1 MEKQLLSTILASRE
15 SFSLIDQYINRKLYS
30 REFGILYDFIA
41 GYYGRDDN
49 ARLVDT
55 AVLRELI
62 GTEVPNEKHRD
73 RFLKLLEES
82 IATEASTENVKD
94 VVLGMKRNEL
104 GLMLATAISNGDEHD
119 ELLEEYQ
126 QLLRFSSLDD
136 MLEKGVECYD
146 THDVDMLIADAGNR
160 EGLMIVYPKSLN
172 DRLDGGVTGSDSM
185 IIIARPE
192 MGKTALI
199 LTMACGFAKQGKRGI
214 IFNNEERIDRLRLR
228 ALSCCTGMTK
238 LEMLADPDK
247 ARELANANGYHNI
260 IFVGLSPGTPRQIEA
275 FVERYEPEWIIVDQ
289 LRNLI
294 VKSENRTTQL
304 EAAAQSIRN
313 IGKKWNIFV
322 ASVTQAGDSA
332 QDQAVLNMGDVDSS
346 NTGIPGACDV
356 LLGVGA
362 TPEQAKTGIRVMS
375 LSKNKLGGVHDD
387 WPVRFNQWLSK
398 YVSIKDPMEEAA

>member
-30 REFGILYDFIA
+30 REFGILYDFIV
-41 GYYGRDDN
+41 GYYGRDLD
-49 ARLVDT
+49 ARFVDT
-55 AVLRELI
+55 SVLRELI
-62 GTEVPNEKHRD
+62 GTEIVNEKHRD
-73 RFLKLLEES
+73 RFIKILEES
-82 IATEASTENVKD
+82 IATEASSENVKD
-94 VVLGMKRNEL
+94 VILGMKRNEL
-104 GLMLATAISNGDEHD
+104 GMMLATAISNGDDHD

-126 QLLRFSSLDD
+126 QLLRFSSLDE
-136 MLEKGVECYD
+136 MLERGVEVFD
-146 THDVDMLIADAGNR
+146 NADVDGLLEAAGNR
-160 EGLMIVYPKSLN
+160 TGLLCVYPLSLN
-172 DRLDGGVTGSDSM
+172 DRLDGGVTGADHM

-199 LTMACGFAKQGKRGI
+199 VTMACGFAKQGKRGI

-238 LEMLADPDK
+238 LEMLADPERAK
-247 ARELANANGYHNI
+247 RLANENGFHNI

-275 FVERYEPEWIIVDQ
+275 FIERYEPEWIIVDQ

-304 EAAAQSIRN
+304 EAAAQTIRN
-313 IGKKWNIFV
+313 LAKKWNIFA

-332 QDQAVLNMGDVDSS
+332 EGNSVLNMGDVDSS

-362 TPEQAKTGIRVMS
+362 TEEQKKANIRVLS
-375 LSKNKLGGVHDD
+375 LSKNKLGGIHDD
-387 WPVRFNQWLSK
+387 WPVRFNQWISK
-398 YVSIKDPMEEAA
+398 YVSIQDKVQQ

>member
-30 REFGILYDFIA
+30 REFGILYDFVA
-41 GYYGRDDN
+41 GYYGRDRD
-49 ARLVDT
+49 ARVVDT

-62 GTEVPNEKHRD
+62 GADTPNEKHRD
-73 RFLKLLEES
+73 RFLKFLDEA
-82 IATEASTENVKD
+82 IATDASVENVKD
-94 VVLGMKRNEL
+94 VILGMKRNEL
-104 GLMLATAISNGDEHD
+104 GLTLAAAIANGDDHED
-119 ELLEEYQ
+119 LLEEYQ
-126 QLLRFSSLDD
+126 QLLRFSSLDE
-136 MLEKGVECYD
+136 MLEKGVE
-146 THDVDMLIADAGNR
+146 VFADADVGDLLLDMSDR
-160 EGLMIVYPKSLN
+160 SGLMIVYPKSLN

-214 IFNNEERIDRLRLR
+214 IFNNEERIDRLRSR

-238 LEMLADPDK
+238 QEMLADPERAK
-247 ARELANANGYHNI
+247 QLAQENGYHNL
-260 IFVGLSPGTPRQIEA
+260 IFISLSPGTPRQIEA

-289 LRNLI
+289 LRNI
-294 VKSENRTTQL
+294 VVKSENRTTQL

-313 IGKKWNIFV
+313 IGKKWNIFTC
-322 ASVTQAGDSA
+322 SVTQAGDSA
-332 QDQAVLNMGDVDSS
+332 EGNAVLNMGDVDSS

-362 TPEQAKTGIRVMS
+362 TPEQLKSNLRVMS
-375 LSKNKLGGVHDD
+375 LSKNKLGGIHDD

-398 YVSIKDPMEEAA
+398 YVSIQDTREAA